1 LTSIHD
7 DYRRRFGIESSYR
20 IKNLCRI
27 KTADPAGFEIQQE
40 CGGAFRTTNK
50 NPIIRLLF
58 IGVSFILVN
67 IWVNL
72 LWRKVSSPRR
82 GGRLIHR
89 ELFTFKQ
96 MLSFLRQAID
106 KLYQVI
112 DAIYLPSG

>member
-1 LTSIHD
+1 MTSIHD
-7 DYRRRFGIESSYR
+7 NYRRRFGIESSYR

-27 KTADPAGFEIQQE
+27 Q
-40 CGGAFRTTNK
+40 TTNK

-67 IWVNL
+67 IWLNL